1 MHEEELN
8 AQQKT
13 TRWEDEERLRR
24 RRPEEEE
31 GEEESKQR
39 PGMDDLLGDSTYD
52 STPDGMQLAGILS
65 HRRTMEPKA
74 RKLSKVRAWRSILK
88 PCTGLF
94 LFCKAW
100 YRSVTRTPVFTSNAT
115 FVVFVQVHVGF
126 SASRVPAEGALGLNA
141 APEDGEEEEQRRE
154 EEGEEE
160 SKQRSGMDEL
170 LGDSTYDSLPDGMQ
184 HAGILSHR

>member
-1 MHEEELN
+1 LLFAKHG
-8 AQQKT
+8 A
-13 TRWEDEERLRR
+13 
-24 RRPEEEE
+24 
-31 GEEESKQR
+31 
-39 PGMDDLLGDSTYD
+39 DLLLER
-52 STPDGMQLAGILS
+52 M
-65 HRRTMEPKA
+65 
-74 RKLSKVRAWRSILK
+74 
-88 PCTGLF
+88 F
-94 LFCKAW
+94 L
-100 YRSVTRTPVFTSNAT
+100 RVNT
-115 FVVFVQVHVGF
+115 FVVFVLVHVGF